1 MLPPEALSG
10 HDAKWR
16 DPRLWLRVEL
26 LDPNLHQRHS
36 VCCIHRLSLR
46 PDNEASHLSLVP
58 LTANHKRALGTSSSM
73 NVPIRTRQRRRSMV
87 MELTIIPLGRGP
99 SISGDIAD
107 LVRVIEDSSL
117 DYRMTAFGTL
127 IEGSWDQLTALA
139 RECHFE
145 VRKKTD
151 RVLTL
156 IRIDDYGE
164 RTGEIEGGVNRIE
177 QKLGRAVKK

>member
-1 MLPPEALSG
+1 
-10 HDAKWR
+10 
-16 DPRLWLRVEL
+16 
-26 LDPNLHQRHS
+26 
-36 VCCIHRLSLR
+36 
-46 PDNEASHLSLVP
+46 
-58 LTANHKRALGTSSSM
+58 
-73 NVPIRTRQRRRSMV
+73 MV